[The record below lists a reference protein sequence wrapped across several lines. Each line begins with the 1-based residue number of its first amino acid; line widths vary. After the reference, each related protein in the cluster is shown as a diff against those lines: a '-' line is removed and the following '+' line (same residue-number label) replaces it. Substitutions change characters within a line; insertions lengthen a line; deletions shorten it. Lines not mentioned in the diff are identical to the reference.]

1 MATNI
6 VIDLMELLAK
16 TPVLVIEKEAGVVVS
31 RRYGTLTEALIEIA
45 EVPTLSQ
52 SLATDH
58 RV

>member
-1 MATNI
+1 MATNL

-45 EVPTLSQ
+45 EAPTPPRP
-52 SLATDH
+52 LASENQA
-58 RV
+58 